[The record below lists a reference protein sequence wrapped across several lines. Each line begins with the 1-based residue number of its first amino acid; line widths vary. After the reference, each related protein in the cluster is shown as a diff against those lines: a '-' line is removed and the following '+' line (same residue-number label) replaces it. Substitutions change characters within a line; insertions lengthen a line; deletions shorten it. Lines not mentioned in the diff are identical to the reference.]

1 MWHIRRPREERNVCE
16 GETPVGSHCQI
27 SPRRELFM
35 KSTGKPAGVCRERQ
49 REWGQ
54 PLRRERWFRFFLCK
68 ETMENGWKKR
78 KRAELGKPVACFS
91 CQGLP
96 VANNVCVCVF
106 IVWEQIKN
114 AAANVLRETWL
125 IYKHTKLMK
134 KIDHSRVRKHQ
145 RKFLQAI
152 HQWGHVLHAP
162 THTHPQKHTQAHA
175 HNTTGLLSWWSL
187 WNQLYFLS
195 THKLNQ
201 RW

>member
-1 MWHIRRPREERNVCE
+1 MNRNGTEVNDSQPAKIMQSIWVGLRYNVPYRQTERKERSVHE

-27 SPRRELFM
+27 SLRSELFM
-35 KSTGKPAGVCRERQ
+35 KGIGKQAGVWREKTERMRATSKRRTMVWFFSLCRE
-49 REWGQ
+49 
-54 PLRRERWFRFFLCK
+54 
-68 ETMENGWKKR
+68 TIANGGNKR
-78 KRAELGKPVACFS
+78 KRTGVGKPVACFS

-96 VANNVCVCVF
+96 VANSVCLCVSVRVL

-152 HQWGHVLHAP
+152 HQWD
-162 THTHPQKHTQAHA
+162 HT
-175 HNTTGLLSWWSL
+175 
-187 WNQLYFLS
+187 
-195 THKLNQ
+195 
-201 RW
+201 